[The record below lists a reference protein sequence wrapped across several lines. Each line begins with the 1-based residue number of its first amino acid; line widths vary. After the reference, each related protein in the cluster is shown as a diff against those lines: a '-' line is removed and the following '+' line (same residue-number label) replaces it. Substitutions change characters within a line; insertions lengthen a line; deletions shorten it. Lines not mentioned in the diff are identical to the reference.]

1 MFPKRTFGANKRW
14 IRWVS
19 VANGGYLPNAPSDWL
34 LKRRTAFA
42 IYLQATCAGFAHEHI
57 VIVAGININH

>member
-1 MFPKRTFGANKRW
+1 M
-14 IRWVS
+14 
-19 VANGGYLPNAPSDWL
+19 ANGGYLPNAPSDWL

-42 IYLQATCAGFAHEHI
+42 IYLQATCAGFAREHI